1 MIVQLLET
9 QLQQV
14 ESDVLLVP
22 LFEDDDFSE
31 GFPKILNQKLD
42 GLPGEIRDQEPW
54 QAKEGKLT
62 VIRRPRLLAV
72 GRLILVG
79 AGLAQYYDAAKI
91 RTLVMQ
97 SVHQIKGRGFES
109 IAVWGRGSCPADL
122 AAQAAVEGVILG
134 SYVPDKYKTL
144 DRFRYRLQ
152 TIFFASDQ
160 KPAAAQVEQAIKR
173 GEILARATNRARNL
187 INEPGNRIGPL
198 QLAEQAQETADKF
211 GLQVEIL
218 TEPEMEDLGMHAV
231 QAVARGSDEPAR
243 FVILKHLGA
252 SDGQAPSIVLIGKGV
267 TFDAG
272 GISLKPAQSME
283 EMKADKAGACVVLA
297 AMQAIAQLQLAK
309 NVVGIM
315 PVVENLPGGRAQRPG
330 DVIESMS
337 GKTIEVVNT
346 DAEGRLI
353 LADALH
359 YAQRFNP
366 ACLIDIATLTGACIV
381 ALGKI
386 RAGLFCNNEPLCST
400 FLEVAERTGEKFWR
414 LPLDAEYRPD
424 LDSSI
429 ADLKNVGNRWGG
441 AITAA
446 KFLEEFVEGRP
457 WCHLDIAGVD
467 LFPEKSPIQGPTGFG
482 VRTLAEFALR
492 FPVEQFS

>member
-1 MIVQLLET
+1 MIVRLLET
-9 QLQQV
+9 QLRRV
-14 ESDVLLVP
+14 EGDVLLVP
-22 LFEDDDFSE
+22 FFEDDDFSE
-31 GFPKILNQKLD
+31 GFAKTLNEELD
-42 GLPGEIRDQEPW
+42 GLPGEIQEREPW
-54 QAKEGKLT
+54 QAREGKLT
-62 VIRRPRLLAV
+62 EIRRPRLLATR
-72 GRLILVG
+72 RLILMG
-79 AGLAQYYDAAKI
+79 AGLVKNYDAAKI
-91 RTLVMQ
+91 RALVMQ
-97 SVHQIKGRGFES
+97 SVHQVQGGGFES
-109 IAVWGRGSCPADL
+109 IAVWTRGSCRPGL
-122 AAQAAVEGVILG
+122 RAQAAVEGVVLG
-134 SYVPDKYKTL
+134 AYVPDKYKTL
-144 DRFRYRLQ
+144 DRSRDRLQ
-152 TIFFASDQ
+152 TIFVAGDRE
-160 KPAAAQVEQAIKR
+160 PAAAEVRQAIKR
-173 GEILARATNRARNL
+173 GEILARATNHAREL

-198 QLAEQAQETADKF
+198 QLAEQAREAAERF
-211 GLQVEIL
+211 GLQLEVL

-231 QAVARGSDEPAR
+231 RAVARGSNEPAR
-243 FVILKHLGA
+243 FVILKHFGA
-252 SDGQAPSIVLIGKGV
+252 PDSQTPSIVLIGKGV

-297 AMQAIAQLQLAK
+297 AMQAIAQLQPAR
-309 NVVGIM
+309 NVIGIM
-315 PVVENLPGGRAQRPG
+315 PAVENLPGGRAQRPG

-337 GKTIEVVNT
+337 GKTIEVINT

-366 ACLIDIATLTGACIV
+366 ACLLDIATLTGACIV

-386 RAGLFCNNEPLCST
+386 RAGLFCNDEPLYST
-400 FLEVAERTGEKFWR
+400 FSEVAERTGEKFWR
-414 LPLDAEYRPD
+414 LPLDAEYRRD
-424 LDSSI
+424 LDSNI

-482 VRTLAEFALR
+482 VRTLVEFALR
-492 FPVEQFS
+492 FPLEHSS